1 MNGARRLALLV
12 IVAGGCAAPSPR
24 PGNVPLGP
32 RWRGDF
38 ETGDLSQWSYLLNPR
53 GLSVAATPVAEGH
66 HAARVEITA
75 ADLWP
80 NGLNRVELQHKPAR
94 ATFAEGARSC
104 FGWRFFLPAAL
115 SEARHQIG
123 YFESYP
129 SYRQIM
135 SVEVSGQAIAF
146 VTRLPTDHVLWS
158 SPDLATPNV
167 WHQIAI
173 CARWSADAATGSV
186 DVWFDRQP
194 VVVQGAARTLWNG
207 DPNQIQIGILRD
219 VPAAPEIMF
228 LDDAFEDADFAP
240 EITGR

>member
-1 MNGARRLALLV
+1 MNGAVRLALVLF
-12 IVAGGCAAPSPR
+12 VASGCAAPSPR
-24 PGNVPLGP
+24 PGKVAAAP

-53 GLSVAATPVAEGH
+53 GLAVVDAPVAEGR
-66 HAARVEITA
+66 HAGRVEITA
-75 ADLWP
+75 RDLWP
-80 NGLNRVELQHKPAR
+80 NGLNRVELQWKPPR

-104 FGWRFFLPAAL
+104 FAWRFFLPAAL
-115 SEARHQIG
+115 SGARHQLG

-135 SVEVSGQAIAF
+135 SVEVRGLAVDF
-146 VTRLPTDHVLWS
+146 VTRLPADHVHWTAAGA
-158 SPDLATPNV
+158 ATPSA
-167 WHQIAI
+167 WHQVAI
-173 CARWSADAATGSV
+173 CGRWSADPTRGSV

-194 VVVQGAARTLWNG
+194 VVVHGLAQTLFGG

-219 VPAAPEIMF
+219 VPAAPEVMF

-240 EITGR
+240 GAT